1 MELICQMRRTKRAFL
16 FTLVLCLT
24 LGATPLR
31 GLAAY
36 ETLRPWDIGSAV
48 RAMQQALKDL
58 GYGVKVDGTYGPV
71 SEAAVRSFQRKNGLQ
86 VDGIAGDSTLS
97 LLFSQAQAPAAD
109 GTTSV
114 YPASEGS
121 VTQQPQAAPDLTL
134 KLRSGS
140 TGSEVALLQSRLAQL
155 GYQPGRTDG
164 VFDRGTAD
172 AVLSFQSRNGLKTDG
187 IAGPLTLSRLHGS
200 AASAAAQGEEQPSAG
215 TPVGT
220 AVVSTPNGGSLRIR
234 SSAASQTGNVLA
246 SIPNK
251 SVVQVLSS
259 GGGWTRC
266 VWNGR
271 TGYVMSQYLQEQGA
285 TAPAPSEGQQPAF
298 SRILRPGDKG
308 QDVLY
313 LQQRLQALSYAL
325 SLSSSYDSDTVAA
338 VRAFQTASG
347 LKADGVFGPV
357 SLGALSSASPA
368 GQSGGASGQPSGTAA
383 YATLRMGDRDGAD
396 QAVSRMQKRLSELGY
411 TLSADGSFG
420 AKTHDALVSF
430 QQQNGLTPSGVA
442 DAATQSALY
451 SAEARKNSGG
461 AAGIDLSAGRIGGPS
476 SGSVK
481 LLRWYDEV
489 KPALGGGPAVRVYHP
504 ASGVSFNL
512 KIYSL
517 GRHADAEPKTL
528 KDTQLMN
535 GAFGAA
541 SWNTRPVYVQL
552 PSGVWTLG
560 TMHNYPHLSGSIADN
575 GFGGHL
581 CVHFLRDLEE
591 TKKLDPNYGMQNQLA
606 IRKAWK
612 GMTGEEVN

>member
-1 MELICQMRRTKRAFL
+1 MRRMKRAFL
-16 FTLVLCLT
+16 FTLVLCLA
-24 LGATPLR
+24 LGAAPQR
-31 GLAAY
+31 GHAAY
-36 ETLRPWDIGSAV
+36 ETLRPWAIGSAV

-58 GYGVKVDGTYGPV
+58 GYGVKVDGTYGPA

-97 LLFSQAQAPAAD
+97 LLFAQAKAPAQD
-109 GTTSV
+109 GATSV
-114 YPASEGS
+114 YPPSEGS
-121 VTQQPQAAPDLTL
+121 VTQQPQAAPDLTV

-140 TGSEVALLQSRLAQL
+140 TGSEVALLQSRLSEL
-155 GYQPGRTDG
+155 GYQPGRSDG
-164 VFDRGTAD
+164 VFDAGTAA
-172 AVLSFQSRNGLKTDG
+172 AVISFQSRNGLKADG
-187 IAGPLTLSRLHGS
+187 VAGPLTLSRLHSG
-200 AASAAAQGEEQPSAG
+200 AAIAAAAEAEQPSAG

-220 AVVSTPNGGSLRIR
+220 AVVSTPNGGSVRIR

-246 SIPNK
+246 SIPNR

-271 TGYVMSQYLQEQGA
+271 TGYVMSQYLQEQSA
-285 TAPAPSEGQQPAF
+285 STPSEGQQAAF

-313 LQQRLQALSYAL
+313 LQQRLQALSYTL
-325 SLSSSYDSDTVAA
+325 GLSSSYDSATVAA
-338 VRAFQTASG
+338 VRAFQTANG
-347 LKADGVFGPV
+347 LKADGVFGPN
-357 SLGALSSASPA
+357 SAGALSSASPA
-368 GQSGGASGQPSGTAA
+368 VQPGETPGQSNGTAA

-396 QAVSRMQKRLSELGY
+396 QAVSRLQKRLSELGY

-451 SAEARKNSGG
+451 SAEAKKNSGA

-476 SGSVK
+476 VSSVK

-489 KPALGGGPAVRVYHP
+489 KPALGGGPTVRVYHP

-541 SWNTRPVYVQL
+541 SWSTRPVYVQL

-612 GMTGEEVN
+612 SMTGEEVN